1 MGRPVPLGTFTGG
14 VYGAT
19 WRGDQILF
27 GQNNDEVFGI
37 RAIAESGG
45 TIRTLVSVD
54 GARERAVQPDLLD
67 DGQHVI
73 FSVAPASALN
83 RPTESGEGPIV
94 VQAIGGTDRQ
104 VLVPMGLHPRVL
116 PTGHLTYVHNGTLFA
131 VAFDVATRTVSGDTM
146 PLVEGIPFSSA
157 SAVAQFAVSQTGS
170 LIYGHGVP
178 TTTSFELISV
188 DRSGLDQPLPLPV
201 PVSRYQ
207 QPRLSP
213 DKRRLVVSAS
223 GQISMWTFAT
233 ETLMR
238 VTTNE
243 TQGHFNPAWMGNS
256 HVVYDAADTGG
267 GGGRRIV
274 RRSADGAGSED
285 VIVPAPAGY
294 PDAVAP
300 DGSAVIF
307 HPASRVAM
315 LVPLRPRGEARP
327 LLPDL
332 KGQVSDVEFSPDG
345 RWIAFESDE
354 SGRFEVYVR
363 PFPDVNARRFL
374 ISANGGQHPL
384 WSRDGRELF
393 YIAADGMMMAV
404 PIELRPTFSHQRPA
418 GLFPAAHYF
427 VNVARNYDLRPDGT
441 GFIMVKSRSA
451 SARQSIVVVTNWFE
465 EIRTKMS
472 AGRR

>member
-1 MGRPVPLGTFTGG
+1 MPISPGSRLGPYEVVGVAGTGG
-14 VYGAT
+14 MGEVYRARDT
-19 WRGDQILF
+19 RLDRAVAIKLLPPHLAGDPQF
-27 GQNNDEVFGI
+27 RERFDREA
-37 RAIAESGG
+37 RA
-45 TIRTLVSVD
+45 VSQH

-294 PDAVAP
+294 PDASGVALCR
-300 DGSAVIF
+300 F
-307 HPASRVAM
+307 FPAFAAPCCGGKRNVSQSLRGLAARCRMTRRVAGSN
-315 LVPLRPRGEARP
+315 PARGANSFQQ
-327 LLPDL
+327 LAD
-332 KGQVSDVEFSPDG
+332 
-345 RWIAFESDE
+345 I
-354 SGRFEVYVR
+354 R
-363 PFPDVNARRFL
+363 PFVG
-374 ISANGGQHPL
+374 S
-384 WSRDGRELF
+384 SRCPFPSPFHAVLF
-393 YIAADGMMMAV
+393 GALKSTRMLAHRPSICRAASQG
-404 PIELRPTFSHQRPA
+404 
-418 GLFPAAHYF
+418 
-427 VNVARNYDLRPDGT
+427 N
-441 GFIMVKSRSA
+441 
-451 SARQSIVVVTNWFE
+451 
-465 EIRTKMS
+465 
-472 AGRR
+472 